1 MGKQSRMS
9 VSNGKAG
16 KMQRQQSSLPM
27 ETISAEKTAAQTLQE
42 YADIEALRAAY
53 RAVVTASAHS
63 AFAANA
69 VPGIQQ
75 QPSEPLL
82 NAYHAAVNAFANSVL
97 SANGM
102 PTTQNNLSSAAFHAN
117 QTASAIP
124 SHPSIP
130 AAASRSGSQGERSGA
145 TGNNPALAQPKNT
158 TATMP
163 GSIGARPLP
172 AAQTSNTSSRPADR
186 QPGKTVKE
194 NLFYTHLNPNQPNT
208 DAQRQTHG
216 QPSQPASRQNAITG
230 KQAAPLPAVPE
241 TLYDTAQ
248 TPGKAKKYTFQ
259 SNASNYTP
267 EFDIELPEKEKTESP
282 SFPAVEPDRQPA
294 NSGKGAEV
302 IGDATRPGMNNTS
315 IPPLLDDEYE
325 FLDLSPIPESWLVK
339 LFTRPKLAAGII
351 GICVLTSSVYAGL
364 GLWWLNNGS
373 PISQAAEPVNM
384 LNIDESEQIHRDN
397 KSLFKNIDSI
407 QQHNIIVPNE
417 SDSHKAPQRDLLAM
431 APAPS
436 KTFDLQDIKRS
447 ISEPTGRPD
456 PFEPL
461 LGLNGEKQGPP
472 EEMQKRDILE
482 DLQFTGFIGD
492 INSKNKVAI
501 IKVNDAV
508 SGATKTLIKKTGQT
522 FMVEGEKV
530 VLKAISKG
538 SLLLSVSGETRVLS
552 LNPYVESVASSSNST
567 SQSAAGGGNAAPSAS
582 GTVAPASSG
591 SAMGGSLGNIR
602 ALSGNRNPANP
613 QLEEPN

>member
-1 MGKQSRMS
+1 MS

-27 ETISAEKTAAQTLQE
+27 ETISEEKTAAQTLQE

-69 VPGIQQ
+69 VPGVQQ

-130 AAASRSGSQGERSGA
+130 AAAARS
-145 TGNNPALAQPKNT
+145 
-158 TATMP
+158 

-172 AAQTSNTSSRPADR
+172 AVQNSSTSSRSADH
-186 QPGKTVKE
+186 QSGKTVKE

-216 QPSQPASRQNAITG
+216 QASQPASRQNAITG

-241 TLYDTAQ
+241 TLHDTAQ

-267 EFDIELPEKEKTESP
+267 EFDIELPEKETRESP
-282 SFPAVEPDRQPA
+282 SFPAVEPARQPA

-325 FLDLSPIPESWLVK
+325 FLDLPPIPESWLVK

-472 EEMQKRDILE
+472 EEVQKRDILE

-508 SGATKTLIKKTGQT
+508 SGATKTLIKKAGQT